1 MVHEKDTDD
10 LWGMPRMGKR
20 RGLTVTMNSWG
31 RYVGHEIWSMT
42 ATLEII
48 AAGRAV
54 RCKETRFHVSVF
66 LLKLQKLA
74 TKTRA
79 QRVARE
85 GIVVVGSARVDEVA
99 EEVGRDMGERRCDV
113 YLCYL

>member
-1 MVHEKDTDD
+1 MVHEADTDDD
-10 LWGMPRMGKR
+10 LWGMPRVGKR
-20 RGLTVTMNSWG
+20 HGLTVTMNSWD

-48 AAGRAV
+48 AAGSVV
-54 RCKETRFHVSVF
+54 RCTAARFHLSAF

-85 GIVVVGSARVDEVA
+85 GTVVVGSTRVDEAA
-99 EEVGRDMGERRCDV
+99 EVVVGRDMGEETT
-113 YLCYL
+113 